1 MCKIGADYMRTVNET
16 IIKVATS
23 PIKKITV
30 TEART
35 ILRNCGILNKDNQIK
50 GVYKGMVLKS
60 SEVSGER
67 K

>member
-1 MCKIGADYMRTVNET
+1 MRTVNET

-50 GVYKGMVLKS
+50 GVYKDMILKS
-60 SEVSGER
+60 IEVSAER

>member
-1 MCKIGADYMRTVNET
+1 MRTVNET

-50 GVYKGMVLKS
+50 GVYKDMILKS
-60 SEVSGER
+60 IEVSGER

>member
-50 GVYKGMVLKS
+50 GVYKGMILKS

>member
-30 TEART
+30 TEAKT

-50 GVYKGMVLKS
+50 GVYKGMILKS